1 MVRISPFV
9 RFSVA
14 RYVLAIGLFGAVVVF
29 GFLAARNL
37 GVDLLPSVNV
47 PVVSVTVQYPGATPE
62 TVDQQV
68 TQVLENAVSRIAGI
82 SQISSTSS
90 QGLSRVVVSFGPDVD
105 RVSAA
110 NQVAAQASATARQLP
125 SGATPP
131 SVQAFDPN
139 AQPILEFGL
148 YAPGEDL
155 AKVYEY
161 ARDVLL
167 PLLQQSPGWPTSPC
181 RAGRSRECG
190 FT

>member
-1 MVRISPFV
+1 MVRINPFV

-29 GFLAARNL
+29 GFLTARNL

-62 TVDQQV
+62 AVDQQV

-110 NQVAAQASATARQLP
+110 NQVAAQASAAARQLP

-131 SVQAFDPN
+131 RSRPLTPTPSPSWSLAFMLRGKTWPKSTN
-139 AQPILEFGL
+139 MPETFSC
-148 YAPGEDL
+148 PSCS
-155 AKVYEY
+155 
-161 ARDVLL
+161 R
-167 PLLQQSPGWPTSPC
+167 SPGWPTSPC
-181 RAGRSRECG
+181 KAGRSRECG